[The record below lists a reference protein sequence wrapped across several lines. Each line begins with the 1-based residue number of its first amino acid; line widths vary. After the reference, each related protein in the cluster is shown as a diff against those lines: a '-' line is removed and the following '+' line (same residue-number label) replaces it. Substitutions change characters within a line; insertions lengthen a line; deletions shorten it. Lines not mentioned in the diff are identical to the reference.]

1 MGFFDSIKDSLQEKT
16 EKEVTP
22 NNNFD
27 LEISATEEKIVELLT
42 KIGRVYM
49 EKHAFDNNPEYV
61 EYVKQIQ
68 NLEEQKQIL
77 ERNKLAAQG
86 LRVCEH
92 CHQIIT
98 LDSAFCNKCGSKLDP
113 IVVSSIDGKFCPSC
127 GASLSE
133 GDVFCTACGAKVN

>member
-1 MGFFDSIKDSLQEKT
+1 MGFFDSLKDSLQEKT
-16 EKEVTP
+16 EKEATS

-49 EKHAFDNNPEYV
+49 EKHALDNNPEYV

-68 NLEEQKQIL
+68 ILEEEKQIL
-77 ERNKLAAQG
+77 ERNKLATQG

-98 LDSAFCNKCGSKLDP
+98 LDSAFCNKCGSKLNP

-133 GDVFCTACGAKVN
+133 GDAFCTACGAKVN